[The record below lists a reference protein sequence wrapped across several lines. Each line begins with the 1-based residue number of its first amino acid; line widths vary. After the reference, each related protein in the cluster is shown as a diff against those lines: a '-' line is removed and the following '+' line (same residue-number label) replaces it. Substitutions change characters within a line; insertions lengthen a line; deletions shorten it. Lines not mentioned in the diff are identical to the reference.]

1 MSAALDHLQD
11 LIQPGLSK
19 DPEGV
24 LVMENGAYFTATLIS
39 SIGETLR
46 ISYV

>member
-1 MSAALDHLQD
+1 MSAALDHFQD

-19 DPEGV
+19 DPEEV

-46 ISYV
+46 IANV

>member
-1 MSAALDHLQD
+1 MSAALDHFQN
-11 LIQPGLSK
+11 LIQPGLAK
-19 DPEGV
+19 GPEGV

-46 ISYV
+46 IANV